1 MNCLLCGRAIK
12 SEKSREL
19 GYGPVCYKKV
29 YGSSTKIRSSGKT
42 NSSADELPY
51 YEIPGQMCLEDLL
64 EHEE

>member
-19 GYGPVCYKKV
+19 GYGPACYKKV
-29 YGSSTKIRSSGKT
+29 YGSSVKVRNSGKV
-42 NSSADELPY
+42 NSSADEFPY
-51 YEIPGQMCLEDLL
+51 YEIPGQMCMDDFL